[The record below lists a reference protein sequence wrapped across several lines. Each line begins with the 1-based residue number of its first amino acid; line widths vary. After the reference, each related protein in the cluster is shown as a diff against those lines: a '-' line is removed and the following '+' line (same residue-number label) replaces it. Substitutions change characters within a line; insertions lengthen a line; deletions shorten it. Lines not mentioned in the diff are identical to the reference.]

1 MNSLNGEV
9 IEESDLTKI
18 EYDSCEP
25 FQLFKEWYR
34 DACNSSIS
42 LPSSLCFSTASS
54 EGAISSRTL
63 LLRRLDDDGFV
74 VMTDSRSRKAKDLVR
89 ISGHISE
96 LETKEVEEVYNKE
109 PLYCKIRSHICHQG
123 QPIDWQTHK
132 ERHDQLLIQVREG
145 KKLPMPDHVQ
155 EDVGHDVGVHYEDF
169 MNLEEN
175 LAMCGELTDE
185 SSDEK
190 GEQTELPEKPIPT
203 FTRRVSTIRENQG
216 KRELAGNFK

>member
-18 EYDSCEP
+18 EYNSCEP

-42 LPSSLCFSTASS
+42 LPSALCFSTASS

-74 VMTDSRSRKAKDLVR
+74 VMTDSRSSKAKDLVR

-96 LETKEVEEVYNKE
+96 LETKEVEEVYNNE

-132 ERHDQLLIQVREG
+132 DRHDQLLIQVREG
-145 KKLPMPDHVQ
+145 KKLPMPDHVLVYSQ
-155 EDVGHDVGVHYEDF
+155 D
-169 MNLEEN
+169 
-175 LAMCGELTDE
+175 
-185 SSDEK
+185 
-190 GEQTELPEKPIPT
+190 
-203 FTRRVSTIRENQG
+203 
-216 KRELAGNFK
+216 